1 MHTSNSFIR
10 VIDQLLPVL
19 AVIRQSSDL
28 DLSLPPG
35 SEASDE
41 DESEQD
47 SLEHRFH
54 LRPELQVIIEL
65 PVDFSPQEAERLAAF
80 IRALPQ
86 SEGPAVSATLAVDAP
101 TCVEVRRGAH
111 TISMERVECKLI
123 PWGTIYV
130 IRVDGR
136 TVGSA
141 DDAVAA
147 RFLFSQFM
155 GVRQ

>member
-1 MHTSNSFIR
+1 
-10 VIDQLLPVL
+10 
-19 AVIRQSSDL
+19 
-28 DLSLPPG
+28 
-35 SEASDE
+35 
-41 DESEQD
+41 
-47 SLEHRFH
+47 
-54 LRPELQVIIEL
+54 
-65 PVDFSPQEAERLAAF
+65 
-80 IRALPQ
+80 
-86 SEGPAVSATLAVDAP
+86 VSATLAVDAP

-111 TISMERVECKLI
+111 TISMERVECVLI

-141 DDAVAA
+141 DNAAAA